1 MISIPLVLAWP
12 NLVDLQQ
19 YLVSGLAQGC
29 IYALVALA
37 FVTIANVTG
46 VYNFAQGQWVVL
58 GGFVAIAVHEGGMP
72 TILVLILPMLAVA
85 AFAVLQ
91 ERITVAPIRARA
103 GALQLV
109 MASLGAGV
117 LLEGLMLAIWGD
129 EQKSLS
135 PFNEGDLKIF
145 DAATSYQT
153 LWIWGATAVSLAVM
167 VWLFRR
173 TTVGRAMRACAI
185 NPTAAR
191 LVGIRLGYMSILAFV
206 IGGALSGLIG
216 AVSVPITGVF
226 WSGGFTLGLVGFIAA
241 ALARFENPVGAV
253 VAGLALGLV
262 GSFAA
267 GIISPAYS
275 DAILYGVLIA
285 YLLVRAAAG
294 PEGAVRR
301 LFHRRA
307 SVRSRADLLRSRVA
321 NRAADL
327 TKVASAASIKEGK
340 RFKAPTLSGLRRL
353 LVPLVVF
360 MLLAALVPTLFSG
373 EAQVMDVAIFIV
385 LSAIGATGLVLVLGL
400 SGQFS
405 LGQGAYYLLSG
416 YAFALL
422 TTKAGFSIISAMLVA
437 IALAAFAGALLGW
450 LTIQLRGFDLA
461 IATLA
466 FHLILLVVVVQ
477 ASFLGGT
484 LGLPGVPFKPFGID
498 LTSQTNFYWVTIG
511 FLAVCLVI
519 AGNLWHSDLGRGLR
533 AIASDQEGA
542 ESVGLKTQR
551 LKLGVLAVGAGMGG
565 AAGFLWV
572 SYLAYATPTSWDF
585 SLMIA
590 LLAYVIVGGV
600 TNVYG
605 GLFGAVVVGVLQ
617 YVATGSVST
626 GIGTGASSTQV
637 ILNGGLIIAVIV
649 LVPGGLVSLPDL
661 VRSGIRKLRSSAA
674 EPTEPSAPPIGSA
687 Q

>member
-1 MISIPLVLAWP
+1 MVSIPIALAWP

-29 IYALVALA
+29 IYALIALA

-58 GGFVAIAVHEGGMP
+58 GGFVAISVHDAGMP
-72 TILVLILPMLAVA
+72 TVLVLLLPMLAVA
-85 AFAVLQ
+85 AFALIQ
-91 ERITVAPIRARA
+91 ERLTVATIRSRA

-117 LLEGLMLAIWGD
+117 LLQGLMLAIWGD
-129 EQKSLS
+129 EQRALP
-135 PFNEGDLKIF
+135 PFNEGNFKLF
-145 DAATSYQT
+145 DASTNYQT
-153 LWIWGATAVSLAVM
+153 LWIWGSTVVALVVM
-167 VWLFRR
+167 FWLFRR
-173 TTVGRAMRACAI
+173 TTIGRAMRACAI

-191 LVGIRLGYMSILAFV
+191 LVGIRLGYMSMTAFV

-216 AVSVPITGVF
+216 AVSVPLTGVF

-241 ALARFENPVGAV
+241 ALARFEDPVGAV

-267 GIISPAYS
+267 GIVSPAYS

-294 PEGAVRR
+294 PDGAIRR
-301 LFHRRA
+301 VLHRRA
-307 SVRSRADLLRSRVA
+307 SVKSRAELLRSRVA
-321 NRAADL
+321 TRAAAI
-327 TKVASAASIKEGK
+327 TKGGADAGK
-340 RFKAPTLSGLRRL
+340 RIKAPTFESLRHRL
-353 LVPLVVF
+353 AVAVAFVVI
-360 MLLAALVPTLFSG
+360 AALVPTLFSG
-373 EAQVMDVAIFIV
+373 EAQVMDTAIFIV

-416 YAFALL
+416 YTFAML
-422 TTKAGFSIISAMLVA
+422 TSKAGFSIIPAMLIA
-437 IALAAFAGALLGW
+437 IALAAVAGALLGW

-466 FHLILLVVVVQ
+466 FHLILLAVVVQ
-477 ASFLGGT
+477 SKWLGGT

-498 LTSQTNFYWVTIG
+498 LTAQTHFYWVAVG
-511 FLAVCLVI
+511 FLAVALLL
-519 AGNLWHSDLGRGLR
+519 AANLWWSDLGRGLR

-542 ESVGLKTQR
+542 ESVGVKTQR
-551 LKLGVLAVGAGMGG
+551 LKLGVLAVGAAMGG

-572 SYLAYATPTSWDF
+572 SYLSYATPTSWDF

-590 LLAYVIVGGV
+590 LLAYVVVGGL
-600 TNVYG
+600 TSVYG
-605 GLFGAVVVGVLQ
+605 GLIGAVVVGALQ
-617 YVATGSVST
+617 YVVTGSVST
-626 GIGTGASSTQV
+626 GIGTGASATQV
-637 ILNGGLIIAVIV
+637 IINGGLIILVIV
-649 LVPGGLVSLPDL
+649 LAPGGLATLPKL
-661 VRSGIRKLRSSAA
+661 VRPRITRRRAA
-674 EPTEPSAPPIGSA
+674 ALEPSEPAPPPIGSPR
-687 Q
+687 

>member
-1 MISIPLVLAWP
+1 MISIPLALVWP
-12 NLVDLQQ
+12 TLVDAQQ

-29 IYALVALA
+29 IYALIALA

-58 GGFVAIAVHEGGMP
+58 GGFVAIACHEAGMS
-72 TILVLILPMLAVA
+72 TIFVLILPMLAVA
-85 AFAVLQ
+85 GFALIQ
-91 ERITVAPIRARA
+91 ERVTVAPIRAKA

-129 EQKSLS
+129 EQKSLP

-153 LWIWGATAVSLAVM
+153 LWIWGATAVSLVAM

-185 NPTAAR
+185 NPIAAR
-191 LVGIRLGYMSILAFV
+191 LVGIRLGYMSMLAFV

-216 AVSVPITGVF
+216 AVSVPLTGVF

-241 ALARFENPVGAV
+241 ALARFEDPVGAV
-253 VAGLALGLV
+253 VAGIGLGLV
-262 GSFAA
+262 GAFAA
-267 GIISPAYS
+267 GMVSAAYS

-307 SVRSRADLLRSRVA
+307 SVKSRAELLRSRVA
-321 NRAADL
+321 TRAADL
-327 TKVASAASIKEGK
+327 TKSATVKKGRRLK
-340 RFKAPTLSGLRRL
+340 PPTLSSLGRMLI
-353 LVPLVVF
+353 PCVVF
-360 MLLAALVPTLFSG
+360 LVLAALVPTLFGG
-373 EAQVMDVAIFIV
+373 EAGVMDVAIFIV
-385 LSAIGATGLVLVLGL
+385 LAAIGATGLVLVLGL

-422 TTKAGFSIISAMLVA
+422 TTKAGFSIIPAMLVS
-437 IALAAFAGALLGW
+437 IALAAFAGAVLGW

-477 ASFLGGT
+477 ADWLGGS
-484 LGLPGVPFKPFGID
+484 LGLPGVPFHPFGID

-605 GLFGAVVVGVLQ
+605 GVIGAAIVGILQ

-637 ILNGGLIIAVIV
+637 IINGGLIIVVIL

-661 VRSGIRKLRSSAA
+661 ARSWYRKRQASAV
-674 EPTEPSAPPIGSA
+674 EPQTEATAPPIGSA
-687 Q
+687 R